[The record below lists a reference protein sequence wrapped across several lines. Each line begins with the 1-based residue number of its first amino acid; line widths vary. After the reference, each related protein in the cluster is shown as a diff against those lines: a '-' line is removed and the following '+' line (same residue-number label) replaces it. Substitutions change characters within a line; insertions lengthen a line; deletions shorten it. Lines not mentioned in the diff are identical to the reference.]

1 MATLASDVLDGKY
14 GNTPASV
21 EGGVRSFLNSPV
33 IALPD
38 DQLFEAKI
46 KSIDTGKLT
55 GRREKLL
62 LARLHQALDLGM
74 TLFWRD
80 ELDISGYNLKKS
92 VDLGNN
98 PSDAKLEAAGFS
110 SISEYD
116 QLSSSLGNVVVTPP
130 GAVKAGSFVINDGL
144 PTSGADAAQ
153 IKAALKKRA
162 ERLLRIYRV

>member
-1 MATLASDVLDGKY
+1 
-14 GNTPASV
+14 
-21 EGGVRSFLNSPV
+21 
-33 IALPD
+33 
-38 DQLFEAKI
+38 
-46 KSIDTGKLT
+46 
-55 GRREKLL
+55 
-62 LARLHQALDLGM
+62 M

-80 ELDISGYNLKKS
+80 EVDISGYNLKKS

-98 PSDAKLEAAGFS
+98 PSDTKLAAAGFS

-116 QLSSSLGNVVVTPP
+116 QLCSSLGNVVVTPP

-144 PTSGADAAQ
+144 PTSGADASQ